1 MKKLIFGGLLSV
13 AAVVYLSTQSYYV
26 EEQSLFSVAM
36 KDPILQKELETEFVN
51 FIAIYGKSYESKAEI
66 PSRF

>member
-1 MKKLIFGGLLSV
+1 
-13 AAVVYLSTQSYYV
+13 V

-51 FIAIYGKSYESKAEI
+51 YIAIYGKSYDSKAEI